1 MKGTVQLDE
10 RPDTAQRTS
19 DRKIRSGGLAQRLNA
34 LRAGVLGA
42 NDGIVSTAAVVVGVA
57 GATTDAG
64 PILMAGLA
72 AAVGGA
78 VSMALGEYVSV
89 SSQRDSERHLIEQQS
104 QALRNDPEGEL
115 LALARSYE
123 ERGISAATARRAA
136 EELFAS
142 NALEAQMRER
152 HNIDPDEVTS
162 PWHAAIASFLAFAVG
177 ALLPLLAILLPSPE
191 LRVPVAFG
199 ATLLSLALTGAIA
212 AGIGGGSQLRA
223 AARVTLGGALALAV
237 TYAIGSLIGTTG
249 LV

>member
-1 MKGTVQLDE
+1 MKGTIQLHE
-10 RPDTAQRTS
+10 RRDTTQRANNHTTHN
-19 DRKIRSGGLAQRLNA
+19 GGLAQRLNA

-57 GATTDAG
+57 GATTEAG

-72 AAVGGA
+72 AAIGGA

-89 SSQRDSERHLIEQQS
+89 SSQRDSERHLIEQQNR
-104 QALRNDPEGEL
+104 ALRDDPEGEL

-123 ERGISAATARRAA
+123 ERGISPATARRAA

-152 HNIDPDEVTS
+152 HNIDPGEVTS
-162 PWHAAIASFLAFAVG
+162 PWHAAIASFVSFVVG
-177 ALLPLLAILLPSPE
+177 ALLPLLAILLPAPE

-199 ATLLSLALTGAIA
+199 ATLLSLSLTGAIA

-223 AARVTLGGALALAV
+223 AARVTIGGAMALAV
-237 TYAIGSLIGTTG
+237 TYAIGSLLGTTG